1 MKLLFVY
8 PCSPIQLLYLT
19 GIKFIEG
26 FGVDD
31 VNKPHDEMRKS

>member
-1 MKLLFVY
+1 MPFE
-8 PCSPIQLLYLT
+8 SPLEIVSIA

-31 VNKPHDEMRKS
+31 VDKPHGEMR